1 MDDPLR
7 LLLTNAAAA
16 GLIALFAWAA
26 SRTVRRQALVHG
38 LWLLAL
44 ARLVMPPIAPLPLVP
59 AWPDL
64 ALVSSPLSP
73 TVVAIPP
80 ASGDGSPAVAAPRLD
95 HGATVPLLS
104 RPVAGR
110 QAAPTPATRP
120 VAPPPPTGPRLGWRS
135 AAWLAL
141 AAGALAIALLTAW
154 RFTRFG
160 RLLACAESAP
170 PALAERA
177 ARLAA
182 RLGLSR
188 VPPVLLVPARIPP
201 MLWPHRGGPRLLLP
215 AGLLPDLDTDELD
228 TLLAHELAHVRRRD
242 HWVRLVEIAATA
254 LFWWYPVTWWAR
266 RALRRAEE
274 RCCDEWVLRLLPRSA
289 EAYANGLLKSLTFVA
304 HRTGALPSLAS
315 GAGPVEDIEARLKE
329 ILMTRPVPRL
339 AAPLRLTLA
348 AAAALG
354 LVVFPTHAQSSATK
368 DEPAP
373 PAPVAATPATAKA
386 PAATPAPRPAAKAT
400 PAARPAVIAGTKGGI
415 VGGVSGGVSG
425 GVVGGVSGAS
435 APVAARPVLTP
446 LPALAPR
453 SSRRP
458 LAALTPRPALAPMTI
473 LDPTPQAQPAPAPEP
488 VIAPHARTSD
498 PARRAL
504 EDQRR
509 AIEDQRRQLQQQE
522 LELQRKQLELEARA
536 EQADLR
542 ATADRLRAEGHADEA
557 ARTDRQ
563 LELTARRMDLQRRQL
578 GIEAERV
585 ALEAKVETEMAA
597 QQARIDAFAQ
607 GGREAEAEDA
617 QRAIER
623 ADAERQQAEQ
633 ELEKKQQAVE
643 TDLMQAESQM
653 QVLAVE
659 DQVREMRNATDDLA
673 RSLAEQIES
682 LKQAAAEA
690 PSQKAAVEHEIQRI
704 QAAIDALQS
713 GGTPKPLPRKTPRP
727 QP

>member
-16 GLIALFAWAA
+16 GLIALLAWAA
-26 SRTVRRQALVHG
+26 SRTVRRQAVVHG

-59 AWPDL
+59 AWPGL
-64 ALVSSPLSP
+64 ALTASP
-73 TVVAIPP
+73 TSPIVVPIPP
-80 ASGDGSPAVAAPRLD
+80 PDRPVDVRRRRPHRQRRGWAEVRPFASRRCRSPAAESHASRRL
-95 HGATVPLLS
+95 PS
-104 RPVAGR
+104 RPHAR
-110 QAAPTPATRP
+110 SFHPPRPAR
-120 VAPPPPTGPRLGWRS
+120 VDWRA
-135 AAWLAL
+135 AAWLSL

-154 RFTRFG
+154 RFARFG
-160 RLLACAESAP
+160 RLLDCARPAP
-170 PALAERA
+170 DAVTERA
-177 ARLAA
+177 SRLAA
-182 RLGLSR
+182 RLGLRR

-215 AGLLPDLDTDELD
+215 AGLLPDLHGDELD
-228 TLLAHELAHVRRRD
+228 ALLAHELAHVRRRD

-274 RCCDEWVLRLLPRSA
+274 RCCDEWVLRLLPRCA

-304 HRTGALPSLAS
+304 HRTVSLPSLAS

-354 LVVFPTHAQSSATK
+354 LAVFPTHAQSSATK

-373 PAPVAATPATAKA
+373 AAPAAVPATPAVASTPPSAPVARPAL
-386 PAATPAPRPAAKAT
+386 APRPG
-400 PAARPAVIAGTKGGI
+400 ART
-415 VGGVSGGVSG
+415 
-425 GVVGGVSGAS
+425 
-435 APVAARPVLTP
+435 PVAARPGFTP

-453 SSRRP
+453 PGLPP
-458 LAALTPRPALAPMTI
+458 LAALTPRPALAPVAAPG
-473 LDPTPQAQPAPAPEP
+473 PTPQAQTAPAPEP
-488 VIAPHARTSD
+488 VIATHTRTSD
-498 PARRAL
+498 PERLAL
-504 EDQRR
+504 EAQRR

-522 LELQRKQLELEARA
+522 FELQRKQLELEAKA

-557 ARTDRQ
+557 ARVEKQAKLNAQRV
-563 LELTARRMDLQRRQL
+563 DLQKRQL
-578 GIEAERV
+578 GVEVERA
-585 ALEAKVETEMAA
+585 ALEAKLEAEAAA
-597 QQARIDAFAQ
+597 QQTRIETLEE
-607 GGREAEAEDA
+607 GGHAAEAEDA
-617 QRAIER
+617 QRAMEA
-623 ADAERQQAEQ
+623 ADAARQQAEQ
-633 ELEKKQQAVE
+633 ELEKKQQAIE
-643 TDLMQAESQM
+643 TELMEAEKQM

-673 RSLAEQIES
+673 RSLAEQIQS
-682 LKQAAAEA
+682 LKEAAAEA
-690 PSQKAAVEHEIQRI
+690 PSQKAAAEHEIQRLT
-704 QAAIDALQS
+704 AALDALQS
-713 GGTPKPLPRKTPRP
+713 GGAPKSLPRKTPRP

>member
-1 MDDPLR
+1 MDDPFR

-16 GLIALFAWAA
+16 GLIALVAWAA
-26 SRTVRRQALVHG
+26 SRTVRRQAVVHG

-59 AWPDL
+59 AWPGL

-80 ASGDGSPAVAAPRLD
+80 ASGDGSPAVA
-95 HGATVPLLS
+95 G
-104 RPVAGR
+104 GR
-110 QAAPTPATRP
+110 QAARVTPAPAPATRP

-141 AAGALAIALLTAW
+141 AAGALAIALLTAS

-160 RLLACAESAP
+160 RLLACAQPAP

-304 HRTGALPSLAS
+304 HKTAALPSLAS
-315 GAGPVEDIEARLKE
+315 GAGPVADIEARLKE

-354 LVVFPTHAQSSATK
+354 LAVFPTHAQSSATK

-373 PAPVAATPATAKA
+373 PAPVATTPVVAKTPAT
-386 PAATPAPRPAAKAT
+386 PPV
-400 PAARPAVIAGTKGGI
+400 ARPAR
-415 VGGVSGGVSG
+415 
-425 GVVGGVSGAS
+425 AS
-435 APVAARPVLTP
+435 RATALAPVAARPALTP
-446 LPALAPR
+446 PPALAPR
-453 SSRRP
+453 AGLPP
-458 LAALTPRPALAPMTI
+458 LAALTSRPALAPVAAP
-473 LDPTPQAQPAPAPEP
+473 DPTPQAQPAPEP
-488 VIAPHARTSD
+488 VVAARPRTSD

-504 EDQRR
+504 EEQRR
-509 AIEDQRRQLQQQE
+509 AIEGQRRQLQQQE

-557 ARTDRQ
+557 ARTDKQ

-597 QQARIDAFAQ
+597 QQARIEALAQ

-617 QRAIER
+617 QRAMER

-633 ELEKKQQAVE
+633 ELEKKQQAIE
-643 TDLMQAESQM
+643 TELMQAESQM

-713 GGTPKPLPRKTPRP
+713 GGTPKSLPRKTPRP